1 MPHQTETTI
10 VGNALVQEA
19 EVPVRSPVAW
29 QKPGE
34 MRILN
39 KDIRRV
45 DGPAKV
51 TGRAKYTYDVNLPGL
66 LHARVLRSPY
76 AAARIASPSDVDIS
90 AAQKIPGVKAILNLV
105 EDGGKT
111 LRYQGDEVCAVA

>member
-1 MPHQTETTI
+1 MSLKTI
-10 VGNALVQEA
+10 A
-19 EVPVRSPVAW
+19 EQNGSEHESPESPERPRVAW

-34 MRILN
+34 TRILGHE
-39 KDIRRV
+39 IRRV

-51 TGRAKYTYDVNLPGL
+51 TGRAKYTYDVSLPGL

-76 AAARIASPSDVDIS
+76 AAARIASPADVDLR
-90 AAQKIPGVKAILNLV
+90 AAQKTPGVKAILNLV

-111 LRYQGDEVCAVA
+111 L